1 MSFSSVLTLIEICCV
16 SEKISTFHLDRGIE
30 MSCPGEVEDKTHQGW
45 ASLDQAHQF
54 QDLDPILQNS
64 VLTLEQIRE

>member
-1 MSFSSVLTLIEICCV
+1 
-16 SEKISTFHLDRGIE
+16 

-54 QDLDPILQNS
+54 QGLDPILQNS
-64 VLTLEQIRE
+64 VLTLEQIKE